1 MFRPRC
7 GLRPKFVYVVLKSIL
22 YSSWLLGIFPF
33 KYDPKLRRLRRSKW
47 LILFGLAM
55 TSSPLILMLKQSA
68 EYHEHGIRLD
78 VFQRNS
84 VLHQIISIMEV
95 VGVVTICTV
104 YLRTLWRSKHLEE
117 IYNGLMLLKAN
128 YFCSDAVECPAF
140 DVYVIQK
147 GVLIVVGLLAPWIV
161 HFGTPNINVP
171 VMNVLVVSL
180 GKLGTLLLAVH
191 YHLGLAFIY
200 RFVWLINRELLI
212 LVSSLRGNQMGSSS
226 RVRFLLK
233 LYTKLVQLYSRL
245 ADCYDYQTVLM
256 MAVFL
261 SANII
266 VCFYMIVY
274 RISLGKMSFFVMLI
288 MFPLALANNF
298 LDFWLIMKVCDLLQ
312 KTGSQTSMILKLF
325 NDIESMDKDL
335 ERSINDF
342 ALYCSHQ
349 RFKFLHC
356 GLFYVN
362 REMGFNMFVA
372 SFLYLL
378 YLVQFDFMN
387 L

>member
-7 GLRPKFVYVVLKSIL
+7 GFRQKLAYIVLKSIL

-33 KYDPKLRRLRRSKW
+33 KYDSKQRRLRRSKW
-47 LILFGLAM
+47 LILFGIAM
-55 TSSPLILMLKQSA
+55 SSCPLILMLKQSA
-68 EYHEHGIRLD
+68 EDQKHAIRLD

-84 VLHQIISIMEV
+84 LLHQISSLMGV

-117 IYNGLMLLKAN
+117 IYNGLMLLEAK
-128 YFCSDAVECPAF
+128 YFCSDAVDCPAF
-140 DVYVIQK
+140 DGYVVQK
-147 GVLIVVGLLAPWIV
+147 GVLIIVGLLAPWMV
-161 HFGTPNINVP
+161 HFGMSNINLH
-171 VMNVLVVSL
+171 VMSVVVVSVI
-180 GKLGTLLLAVH
+180 KLGTLLLAVH
-191 YHLGLAFIY
+191 YHLGVAFIY
-200 RFVWLINRELLI
+200 RFVWLINRELLS
-212 LVSSLRGNQMGSSS
+212 LVSSLRGNHKGSSS

-233 LYTKLVQLYSRL
+233 LYTQLVHLYSRL
-245 ADCYDYQTVLM
+245 ADCYDCQTVLM
-256 MAVFL
+256 MTVFL
-261 SANII
+261 AANII

-274 RISLGKMSFFVMLI
+274 RISLSRMSFFVMLI
-288 MFPLALANNF
+288 MFPLALAINF
-298 LDFWLIMKVCDLLQ
+298 MDFWLIMQLCDLLQ
-312 KTGSQTSMILKLF
+312 KTGRQTSMILKLF

-335 ERSINDF
+335 ERSISDF

-362 REMGFNMFVA
+362 REMGFEMFVA
-372 SFLYLL
+372 SVLYLL